1 MRKRG
6 RTIPPLGLLMV
17 DVKEA
22 AAMLSIG
29 ESTVWKKVKEDPS
42 FPQPGAPQPKVHEVQ
57 GRRYQEVGEIRRYG
71 SLSVSLKED
80 KINCTTP
87 LDATIIKR

>member
-42 FPQPGAPQPKVHEVQ
+42 FPPVRLSPKCTRFKVDDIRKWVKS
-57 GRRYQEVGEIRRYG
+57 VGTG
-71 SLSVSLKED
+71 VS
-80 KINCTTP
+80 
-87 LDATIIKR
+87 A

>member
-42 FPQPGAPQPKVHEVQ
+42 FPQPVRLGPKCTRFKVDDIRKWVKS
-57 GRRYQEVGEIRRYG
+57 VGTG
-71 SLSVSLKED
+71 VS
-80 KINCTTP
+80 
-87 LDATIIKR
+87 A

>member
-1 MRKRG
+1 MRKRD

-42 FPQPGAPQPKVHEVQ
+42 FPRPVRLSPK
-57 GRRYQEVGEIRRYG
+57 
-71 SLSVSLKED
+71 
-80 KINCTTP
+80 
-87 LDATIIKR
+87 

>member
-29 ESTVWKKVKEDPS
+29 ESTVWKKV
-42 FPQPGAPQPKVHEVQ
+42 HEVQ
-57 GRRYQEVGEIRRYG
+57 GRRYQEVGEIRRDG
-71 SLSVSLKED
+71 SLSVSF
-80 KINCTTP
+80 P
-87 LDATIIKR
+87 

>member
-42 FPQPGAPQPKVHEVQ
+42 FPQPVRLSPKVDDIRKWVKS
-57 GRRYQEVGEIRRYG
+57 VGTG
-71 SLSVSLKED
+71 VS
-80 KINCTTP
+80 
-87 LDATIIKR
+87 A

>member
-42 FPQPGAPQPKVHEVQ
+42 FPQPVRLSPKSTRFKVDDIRKWVKS
-57 GRRYQEVGEIRRYG
+57 VGTG
-71 SLSVSLKED
+71 VS
-80 KINCTTP
+80 
-87 LDATIIKR
+87 A

>member
-42 FPQPGAPQPKVHEVQ
+42 FPQPVRLNPKCTRFKVDDIRKWVKS
-57 GRRYQEVGEIRRYG
+57 VGTG
-71 SLSVSLKED
+71 VS
-80 KINCTTP
+80 
-87 LDATIIKR
+87 A

>member
-42 FPQPGAPQPKVHEVQ
+42 FPQPVRLSPKYTRFKVDDIRKWVKS
-57 GRRYQEVGEIRRYG
+57 VGTG
-71 SLSVSLKED
+71 VS
-80 KINCTTP
+80 
-87 LDATIIKR
+87 A

>member
-42 FPQPGAPQPKVHEVQ
+42 FPRPVRLSPKCTRFKVDDIRKWVKSV
-57 GRRYQEVGEIRRYG
+57 GRESQREFGG
-71 SLSVSLKED
+71 
-80 KINCTTP
+80 TP
-87 LDATIIKR
+87 

>member
-42 FPQPGAPQPKVHEVQ
+42 FPQPKVHEVQ

-71 SLSVSLKED
+71 SLSVSF
-80 KINCTTP
+80 P
-87 LDATIIKR
+87 

>member
-6 RTIPPLGLLMV
+6 RTIPPLGLRMV

-42 FPQPGAPQPKVHEVQ
+42 FPQPVRLSPKSTRFKVDDIRKWVKS
-57 GRRYQEVGEIRRYG
+57 VGTG
-71 SLSVSLKED
+71 VS
-80 KINCTTP
+80 
-87 LDATIIKR
+87 A

>member
-1 MRKRG
+1 MRKCG

-42 FPQPGAPQPKVHEVQ
+42 FPQPVRLSPKCTRFKVDDIRKWVKS
-57 GRRYQEVGEIRRYG
+57 VGTG
-71 SLSVSLKED
+71 VS
-80 KINCTTP
+80 
-87 LDATIIKR
+87 A